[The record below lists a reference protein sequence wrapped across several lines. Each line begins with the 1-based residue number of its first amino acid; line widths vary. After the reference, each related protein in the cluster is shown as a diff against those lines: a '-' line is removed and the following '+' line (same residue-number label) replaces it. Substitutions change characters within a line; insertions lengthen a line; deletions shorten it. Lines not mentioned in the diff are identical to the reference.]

1 MDNNTFPP
9 SGCIPLC
16 AQKFSNFLYIGCE
29 NSTIERRQFV
39 LIGSSQETPQLMNI
53 YGILSPGSAPQSL
66 AVLNENIIYY
76 VIGANNVHVFLTQTN
91 TSKIIYSFSGI
102 NFYSPSALLALDS
115 INMGLFLAGSTGSLF
130 RLQLSSINIDN
141 GTSRIANGSVDQYQ
155 THWNVPTSL
164 FLDPYNQ
171 LWVLSSSTLKPQ
183 LLLFTQQNNSNN
195 SFSTMTINNYTG
207 LLTNLT
213 HSLYNFEFTNN
224 YSLFTANAK
233 YGLYAFVRP

>member
-16 AQKFSNFLYIGCE
+16 AQKFSSFLYIGCE
-29 NSTIERRQFV
+29 NSTIERRQFISNGTGKATPE
-39 LIGSSQETPQLMNI
+39 LINI
-53 YGILSPGSAPQSL
+53 YGIVYPGGAPTCL
-66 AVLNENIIYY
+66 VILNENIIYY
-76 VIGANNVHVFLTQTN
+76 VTNQNNVHVFLTQTN